1 MFAHRVPS
9 PRPISFEFICLVS
22 LFSLLAILS
31 ACGPKPRPHLE
42 LDSVTGELIQAA
54 RKATGGSA
62 EIRVFG
68 SRAEVA
74 TARAG
79 EAASAPPERLQVTLH
94 DAGSLAAVEAGWQG
108 VARAH
113 GLELLKNSSNPRLV
127 RFLCRFE
134 GQPTH
139 SIQVV
144 FAGDATATSRKRGAG
159 SSEPRLAVIIDDL
172 GYDIPSAERVLA
184 LPFPLTVAVLPHLP
198 HSSEVA
204 GRAER
209 RGFEVLLN
217 LPMESESA
225 QSPAEA
231 IELHSGFDAGE
242 TSRMLDAML
251 ATVPGA
257 VGVNNHQGSRAT
269 ADSALMKHVI
279 AALAARHLFLIDS
292 RTTSSSVAFD
302 AARAAGL
309 PAAYRTE
316 FLDDVQ
322 EPAAIL
328 AQLERAERRAKETGW
343 AVAIGHP
350 YRVTVNVLT
359 DALPDLEVRGV
370 RLVRASEIVQ
380 R

>member
-1 MFAHRVPS
+1 MLAHLVPAS
-9 PRPISFEFICLVS
+9 RPTSLKFTCLVS

-68 SRAEVA
+68 SRAEDA

-79 EAASAPPERLQVTLH
+79 EAASAPPERLQVTLR

-108 VARAH
+108 VARVH

-144 FAGDATATSRKRGAG
+144 FAGDATAITRKRGAG

-204 GRAER
+204 ARAER
-209 RGFEVLLN
+209 RGFEVLLH
-217 LPMESESA
+217 LPMQSENA
-225 QSPAEA
+225 QSPAEG
-231 IELHSGFDAGE
+231 IELTSGLDAGE

-269 ADSALMKHVI
+269 ADPELMKHVI

-292 RTTSSSVAFD
+292 RTVASSVAFEV
-302 AARAAGL
+302 AHAAGL
-309 PAAYRTE
+309 PAGYRTE

-328 AQLERAERRAKETGW
+328 AQLERAERRA
-343 AVAIGHP
+343 
-350 YRVTVNVLT
+350 
-359 DALPDLEVRGV
+359 
-370 RLVRASEIVQ
+370 
-380 R
+380 